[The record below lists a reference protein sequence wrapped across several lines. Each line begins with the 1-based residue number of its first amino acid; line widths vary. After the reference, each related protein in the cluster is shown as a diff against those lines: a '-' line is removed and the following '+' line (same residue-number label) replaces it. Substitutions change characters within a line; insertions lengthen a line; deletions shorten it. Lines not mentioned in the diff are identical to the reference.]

1 MTLIGIIIALICEH
15 MLSHVERWRDHAWF
29 MRYAHWVH
37 ARLPSVTFWN
47 SGWGLAPLLLPLLIG
62 VGFLQVLLDDGI
74 YVVFALPLAVFILL
88 LCLGP
93 RDIAE
98 ELNSYFEAR
107 GRGDTEAMQRIEHD
121 LYSGP
126 GRLRAGEGHTGLV
139 RAALM
144 QAHERLFGV
153 LLWFF
158 IAGPV
163 GAVLYR
169 LVASS
174 PRVLTGIGAGPNLH
188 ETAYRLHAVL
198 AWAPAHLV
206 AALYGLAGSTDDA
219 LKAWRAVHAGDDGW
233 PARTWRVL
241 MEVGCGALQIEDD
254 VSGQPVSQD
263 IDAALHGA
271 LALIQRTL
279 VILLGLFAL
288 FTIGGW
294 LS

>member
-37 ARLPSVTFWN
+37 AKFPARSVWN
-47 SGWGLAPLLLPLLIG
+47 SGWGLLPLLLPLLIVIG
-62 VGFLQVLLDDGI
+62 LLQIMLSDGI
-74 YVVFALPLAVFILL
+74 YIVFALPLAVLILL

-107 GRGDTEAMQRIEHD
+107 ASGDTETMQRIEHD

-126 GRLRAGEGHTGLV
+126 IKLRDGDGQSSLA
-139 RAALM
+139 RAALL

-158 IAGPV
+158 IAGPL

-169 LVASS
+169 VAASL
-174 PRVLTGIGAGPNLH
+174 PRILTSLGTGRKLQDA
-188 ETAYRLHAVL
+188 ACRLHAVL

-219 LKAWRAVHAGDDGW
+219 MKAWREVAAGDDDW
-233 PARTWRVL
+233 PTRTWRTL
-241 MEVGCGALQIEDD
+241 TEVGRGALQIEDD

-263 IDAALHGA
+263 LEAALNGA

>member
-15 MLSHVERWRDHAWF
+15 MLSHVERWREHAWF
-29 MRYAHWVH
+29 MQYARWVH
-37 ARLPSVTFWN
+37 ARLPVTALWN
-47 SGWGLAPLLLPLLIG
+47 SGWGLLPLLLPLLIA
-62 VGFLQVLLDDGI
+62 VGLLQVLLSDGI
-74 YVVFALPLAVFILL
+74 YVVFALPLAVLVLL

-98 ELNSYFEAR
+98 ELDSYFEAR
-107 GRGDTEAMQRIEHD
+107 ARGDSETAERIEHD
-121 LYSGP
+121 LCAGP
-126 GRLRAGEGHTGLV
+126 GGLRERGKQGRLV
-139 RAALM
+139 RAVLL

-158 IAGPV
+158 IAGPL

-169 LVASS
+169 LASAL
-174 PRVLTGIGAGPNLH
+174 PRVLAGLDTGENLYR
-188 ETAYRLHAVL
+188 AANRLHAVL

-219 LKAWRAVHAGDDGW
+219 IKAWRGVAAANDDW
-233 PARTWRVL
+233 AKRTWRIL
-241 MEVGCGALQIEDD
+241 TEVGRGALQIEDD
-254 VSGQPVSQD
+254 VSGQPVKQD
-263 IDAALHGA
+263 LDAALHSA

-279 VILLGLFAL
+279 VILLGVFAL

>member
-15 MLSHVERWRDHAWF
+15 MLSHVGRWREHAWF
-29 MRYAHWVH
+29 MSYARWLQ
-37 ARLPSVTFWN
+37 ARLPAPALWN
-47 SGWGLAPLLLPLLIG
+47 SGWGLLPLLLPLLI
-62 VGFLQVLLDDGI
+62 VIGFLQVLLSDGI
-74 YVVFALPLAVFILL
+74 YVIFALPLAVLVLL

-107 GRGDTEAMQRIEHD
+107 ARGDAEAVQRIEHD

-126 GRLRAGEGHTGLV
+126 GRLRDSEGHASLV

-169 LVASS
+169 LASS
-174 PRVLTGIGAGPNLH
+174 LPRTLTSLGVGENLH
-188 ETAYRLHAVL
+188 QAAYRLHSML
-198 AWAPAHLV
+198 AWAPSHLV

-219 LKAWRAVHAGDDGW
+219 LKAWRAIHAGDDDW
-233 PARTWRVL
+233 MTRTWRVL
-241 MEVGCGALQIEDD
+241 TEVGSGALQIEDD
-254 VSGQPVSQD
+254 VSGQPVKQD
-263 IDAALHGA
+263 VETALHGT

>member
-15 MLSHVERWRDHAWF
+15 MLSHVQRWREHAWY
-29 MRYAHWVH
+29 MTYARWVH
-37 ARLPSVTFWN
+37 ARLPAPVLWN
-47 SGWGLAPLLLPLLIG
+47 SVWGLLPLLLPLLILVG
-62 VGFLQVLLDDGI
+62 LLQVGFSDGI
-74 YVVFALPLAVFILL
+74 YVVFALPLAVLILL

-107 GRGDTEAMQRIEHD
+107 ARGDDESLQRIERD
-121 LYSGP
+121 LCAGP
-126 GRLRAGEGHTGLV
+126 GRLRERDAQGRLV
-139 RAALM
+139 RAVLL

-158 IAGPV
+158 VAGPF

-169 LVASS
+169 LAASL
-174 PRVLTGIGAGPNLH
+174 PRVLTALGAGERLH
-188 ETAYRLHAVL
+188 EAARRLHALL

-219 LKAWRAVHAGDDGW
+219 LKAWRAVGTGDDDW
-233 PARTWRVL
+233 QARTWRVL
-241 MEVGCGALQIEDD
+241 TEVGCGALQIEDD
-254 VSGQPVSQD
+254 VSGQALAQD
-263 IDAALHGA
+263 TDSALHGA

>member
-37 ARLPSVTFWN
+37 ARLPSSSVWN
-47 SGWGLAPLLLPLLIG
+47 SGWGLLPLLLPLLIG
-62 VGFLQVLLDDGI
+62 VGFLQILLNDGI
-74 YVVFALPLAVFILL
+74 YVVFALPLAVLVLL

-107 GRGDTEAMQRIEHD
+107 SRGDTEALQRIEHD

-126 GRLRAGEGHTGLV
+126 GRLRVGEGQGGLV

-158 IAGPV
+158 IAGPI

-169 LVASS
+169 LSASL
-174 PRVLTGIGAGPNLH
+174 PRVLTGLGAGQNLH
-188 ETAYRLHAVL
+188 DWAYRLHAML

-219 LKAWRAVHAGDDGW
+219 LKAWRAIHAGDDDW
-233 PARTWRVL
+233 MTRTWRVL
-241 MEVGCGALQIEDD
+241 TEVGSAALQIEDD
-254 VSGQPVSQD
+254 VSGKPVIQD
-263 IDAALHGA
+263 LDAALHGA

-279 VILLGLFAL
+279 VILLGVFAL